1 MTVEIQEPKKAGRPS
16 EFSQETVT
24 AICERMAE
32 GETLRKICSD
42 PEMPS
47 RNTVLRWVKN
57 DDGFKRQY
65 ENARQACMDWYADE
79 IVNIAWDT
87 SNDTVQGNSGQPLC
101 NHEWI
106 ARSRLKVDSL
116 KFLMAKLHPT
126 RYGDKV
132 QPDHPEQ
139 MNVNTGV
146 PRLTVS
152 WVRHTVDP
160 IHDDDG
166 SVINADD
173 SAKLRARIAVLE
185 ERLGIR
191 GGKPPKQIT
200 YDPGPLPRAIDPE
213 VVARFL
219 RMIKATVPQ
228 ADQRPPETVLDEVIS
243 ECESALKAKYV
254 TNGEVSSDAAT

>member
-16 EFSQETVT
+16 EFSQEIVT

-42 PEMPS
+42 PEMPA

-57 DDGFKRQY
+57 DDGFKKQY
-65 ENARQACMDWYADE
+65 ETARQACMDWYADE

-87 SNDTVQGNSGQPLC
+87 SSDTIEGKEGQPLC

-116 KFLMAKLHPT
+116 KFLMSKLHPT
-126 RYGDKV
+126 RYGEKLQLDPAPAEATLLKISW
-132 QPDHPEQ
+132 QHL
-139 MNVNTGV
+139 
-146 PRLTVS
+146 PRGDEP
-152 WVRHTVDP
+152 R
-160 IHDDDG
+160 
-166 SVINADD
+166 
-173 SAKLRARIAVLE
+173 
-185 ERLGIR
+185 
-191 GGKPPKQIT
+191 PKQIT
-200 YDPGPLPRAIDPE
+200 YDPGPLPKSIDPE

-228 ADQRPPETVLDEVIS
+228 ADQRSPEAVLDEVIS
-243 ECESALKAKYV
+243 ECEKALKAKYA
-254 TNGEVSSDAAT
+254 TDPAA